1 MLCDAIVQNG
11 LFLCRMPESNWKR
24 ERPKTERQLCCHFS
38 MFDGFLAVLFWAHT
52 YECVCVCVGD
62 VVMTKPMIMGN
73 GSSSDCTAGGDVFI
87 LVSFGVSVRMYICVY
102 VGVLVFTSAELMFCF
117 PPRPHPIPNSI

>member
-11 LFLCRMPESNWKR
+11 LVLCRMPESNWKR

-38 MFDGFLAVLFWAHT
+38 MFDGFLVVLFSANTHI
-52 YECVCVCVGD
+52 CVYVCD

-73 GSSSDCTAGGDVFI
+73 GSSDCTAGGDVFI
-87 LVSFGVSVRMYICVY
+87 LVSFSVSVRMCVC
-102 VGVLVFTSAELMFCF
+102 VCVRVLTSTELMFCF
-117 PPRPHPIPNSI
+117 SLRSISYKIYRYRC